1 MLTPFSTSAALK
13 NMTPEERK
21 EEMLKRDGYNFYQS
35 SLRIC
40 IECAFG
46 MLIRRFGIFWRAM
59 TGTLEHTQLIILT
72 AMCLQ
77 LHNVCIDE
85 RGSDDAEKA
94 MPIPHK
100 HQDGFRDAPRT
111 HRDNQNR
118 VQVEGRPVLHDQ
130 SDCTTQSN
138 QGRRSDLHAG
148 KLRDELKERMHLAG
162 MKRPPHSR
170 WGLASAKKRKKRRDQ
185 IEQRQPLE

>member
-1 MLTPFSTSAALK
+1 
-13 NMTPEERK
+13 MTEPRSEERK

-72 AMCLQ
+72 AMCL
-77 LHNVCIDE
+77 HNVCIDE
-85 RGSDDAEKA
+85 REGEDAEKA
-94 MPIPHK
+94 MHIPFNHK
-100 HQDGFRDAPRT
+100 DGFRDAPRT
-111 HRDNQNR
+111 YCDNQNR

-130 SDCTTQSN
+130 SDYTTQSN
-138 QGRRSDLHAG
+138 QGRRSDLHAS

-185 IEQRQPLE
+185 IDQRQPLE